1 MLSMFIC
8 LLKNNKFY
16 RYCQKLSEKL
26 RYLYYMLKVD
36 VKKDGI
42 EKALKTLK
50 SKVIKTKQNQ
60 MLFGKKEFVKKSV
73 ERRQQ
78 KLKASYVQKMKSKLD

>member
-1 MLSMFIC
+1 MLV
-8 LLKNNKFY
+8 
-16 RYCQKLSEKL
+16 
-26 RYLYYMLKVD
+26 VD

-60 MLFGKKEFVKKSV
+60 ILFERKEFVKKSV
-73 ERRQQ
+73 IRRAEI
-78 KLKASYVQKMKSKLD
+78 LKATYVQKVKSSLD

>member
-1 MLSMFIC
+1 LSKIFKENCDICNNMLIV
-8 LLKNNKFY
+8 
-16 RYCQKLSEKL
+16 E
-26 RYLYYMLKVD
+26 

-60 MLFGKKEFVKKSV
+60 ILFDRKEFVKKSV
-73 ERRQQ
+73 VRRAQI
-78 KLKASYVQKMKSKLD
+78 LKASYVEKKKNSLD

>member
-1 MLSMFIC
+1 MLVV
-8 LLKNNKFY
+8 
-16 RYCQKLSEKL
+16 E
-26 RYLYYMLKVD
+26 

-60 MLFGKKEFVKKSV
+60 ILFERKEFVKKSV
-73 ERRQQ
+73 VRRAQI
-78 KLKASYVQKMKSKLD
+78 LKASYVQKVKNSLD